1 MDMHKFSLTS
11 AFVLSVFSFSLA
23 TDASAQGRYLSVSA
37 QRSAIVECQYDM
49 GIRSR
54 PKLQVTYV
62 DSPFGGPSTVKL
74 LPSGS
79 VDAQTAKVINS
90 CADAKLGRGNGE
102 VVKVVRVVK
111 KKRCVSVMVGGDG
124 YCLKAK

>member
-1 MDMHKFSLTS
+1 MHKFSLTS

-37 QRSAIVECQYDM
+37 QSSAIVECQYDM
-49 GIRSR
+49 
-54 PKLQVTYV
+54 
-62 DSPFGGPSTVKL
+62 
-74 LPSGS
+74 
-79 VDAQTAKVINS
+79 VINS

-102 VVKVVRVVK
+102 VVKIVRVVK